1 MSETRTALIT
11 GGGSGIGA
19 AMARRL
25 AARGVRV
32 AILGRTR
39 EKLEAVAASVIE
51 DGNDEPLI
59 LPADQADEAEV
70 NEAVGRTFEAFGS
83 IDFLFNNAAVYEPG
97 TTCDATLESWDRAL
111 SINVRGPV
119 LLCRAVVP
127 VQRRQN
133 FGVIVNNSSS
143 LGIKPLGGYSAYSM
157 SKAALL
163 ALTRCLA
170 LEEAANGIRVLAI
183 CPGVVD
189 TPIHG
194 SPEESREF
202 LEKIAKFHPLGR
214 NGTADEVARL
224 VEYLASDDASWMTG
238 SVISIDGGIALT

>member
-19 AMARRL
+19 AVAQRL
-25 AARGVRV
+25 SAQGVRV
-32 AILGRTR
+32 AIIGRTR
-39 EKLEAVAASVIE
+39 EKLEAVADSIAE
-51 DGNDEPLI
+51 NGHDKPLI
-59 LPADQADEAEV
+59 LPADQSNESEV
-70 NEAVGRTFEAFGS
+70 TEAVGRTVEAFGS
-83 IDFLFNNAAVYEPG
+83 IDFLFNNAAVYEQG
-97 TTCDATLESWDRAL
+97 TTCDATLESWDRTL

-127 VQRRQN
+127 VQRRQQ
-133 FGVIVNNSSS
+133 FGVIVNNSST
-143 LGIKPLGGYSAYSM
+143 LGIKPLGGYSAYSV

-163 ALTRCLA
+163 TLTRCLA

-194 SPEESREF
+194 SSEESKEF

-224 VEYLASDDASWMTG
+224 VEYLASDNASWMTG